1 MALTS
6 TKLRPPVPLHIALAD
21 LDFSW
26 YPHEVLKV
34 QKMWQT
40 GAHIEDI
47 AEAVNRNC
55 DEVAI
60 LLIDLARRGKIQRR
74 RLGIYGGELLGGNEL
89 ER

>member
-34 QKMWQT
+34 RKMWQT
-40 GAHIEDI
+40 GAYIEDI
-47 AEAVNRNC
+47 AKAVNRDC

-60 LLIDLARRGKIQRR
+60 LLIDLARHGKIQRR
-74 RLGIYGGELLGGNEL
+74 RLSIYGGEICD
-89 ER
+89 

>member
-34 QKMWQT
+34 RKMWQA
-40 GAHIEDI
+40 GANIEDI
-47 AEAVNRNC
+47 AKAVKRDC
-55 DEVAI
+55 DEVAV
-60 LLIDLARRGKIQRR
+60 LLIDLARDGKIQRR
-74 RLGIYGGELLGGNEL
+74 RLGIYGGEICD
-89 ER
+89 

>member
-1 MALTS
+1 MMALTS

-34 QKMWQT
+34 RKMWQT
-40 GAHIEDI
+40 GARIEDI
-47 AEAVNRNC
+47 AKAVNRDC

-60 LLIDLARRGKIQRR
+60 LLIDLARHGKIQRR
-74 RLGIYGGELLGGNEL
+74 RLGIYGGEICD
-89 ER
+89 

>member
-26 YPHEVLKV
+26 YPHKAVNRE
-34 QKMWQT
+34 KMWQT
-40 GAHIEDI
+40 GAYIEDI
-47 AEAVNRNC
+47 AKAVNRDC

-60 LLIDLARRGKIQRR
+60 LLIDLARHGKIQRR
-74 RLGIYGGELLGGNEL
+74 RLGIYGGEICD
-89 ER
+89 

>member
-1 MALTS
+1 MMALTRG
-6 TKLRPPVPLHIALAD
+6 KLRPPVPLHIALAD

-26 YPHEVLKV
+26 YAHEVLKV
-34 QKMWQT
+34 RKMWQA

-47 AEAVNRNC
+47 AKAVKRDC

-74 RLGIYGGELLGGNEL
+74 RLGIYGGELCD
-89 ER
+89 